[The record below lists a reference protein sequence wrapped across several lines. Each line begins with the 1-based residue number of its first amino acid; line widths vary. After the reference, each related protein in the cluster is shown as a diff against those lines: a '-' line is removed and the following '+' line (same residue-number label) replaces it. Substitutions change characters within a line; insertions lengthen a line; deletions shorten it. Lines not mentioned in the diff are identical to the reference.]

1 MSATHLSCMNKPI
14 CVTTQAEAKKS
25 PSCERRTVSLDSQDA
40 RGRRGVL
47 KIDGADMKDIE
58 TKQKFLEQRA
68 QGKSLRTI
76 EKEIGIRRRTLA
88 QWESEY
94 KEELE
99 NFTAIELDAQR
110 EEYRLTTQARIERF
124 GGQLRRVMEELE
136 KRDLS
141 DIPTPKLVDLALKLD
156 TRLRDAAVMPAIT
169 DEAGVEARKAAR
181 NLVESLGRG
190 QGPMQSSKERHAAKG
205 GNGRVDAADL
215 VELEIRTLQR
225 YEAGEIDSIVAE
237 REVAIVNSI
246 FKGIEVADLQK
257 RLERLETVLGDGQ
270 GAR

>member
-1 MSATHLSCMNKPI
+1 MSATHLSYMAKPI

-40 RGRRGVL
+40 RGRREVL
-47 KIDGADMKDIE
+47 KIDGSDMKNIE

-141 DIPTPKLVDLALKLD
+141 DISTPKLVDLALKLD
-156 TRLRDAAVMPAIT
+156 AQLRDAAVMPAIT
-169 DEAGVEARKAAR
+169 DDAGVEARKAAR
-181 NLVESLGRG
+181 NLVQSLGRG
-190 QGPMQSSKERHAAKG
+190 RGPMQSSTERHAEG
-205 GNGRVDAADL
+205 GNGRVKAADL
-215 VELEIRTLQR
+215 VELEVKTLQR
-225 YEAGEIDSIVAE
+225 YEAGDIDSVVAE
-237 REVAIVNSI
+237 RVVAIVNSI

-257 RLERLETVLGDGQ
+257 HLERLETVLADEQ
-270 GAR
+270 GGR